1 MQLDKKC
8 FQSKNRAFQEL
19 KRNAKEKLKKTNEQ
33 IIRAK
38 VKKIIFSQ
46 SSKLI
51 NNKIL
56 PLTIS
61 FSENKASSKIIQSQV
76 FQGDFSLICFYN
88 NFNRYKIEERKIEE
102 SRITQR
108 QAFVHWV
115 WVCRWEKALKDNPKF
130 CSVI

>member
-76 FQGDFSLICFYN
+76 FQGDFSLI
-88 NFNRYKIEERKIEE
+88 
-102 SRITQR
+102 
-108 QAFVHWV
+108 
-115 WVCRWEKALKDNPKF
+115 
-130 CSVI
+130 